1 MLAILSYYEAL
12 NFKLYLKGQ
21 TIIDPL
27 SGALSFPLARVD
39 GKSITFGKLIVS
51 LAFLIAGV
59 YFSKIFMKIFANKVL
74 YRFME
79 NRSAAHAFEN
89 LTFYILV
96 TFFTLL
102 ALQVANIPMTIFGII
117 GGAIA
122 LSASLGSQNIMNNV
136 ISGLIILIERPVK
149 IGDIVY
155 VDGLYGRIE
164 NIGMRAT
171 IINSNQNRH
180 LIVPNSKLLENN
192 VNNYTHESSR
202 VRSEIKVGVRYGTD
216 VETVKKCLT
225 NAALV
230 CPKTL
235 KSQDPTVIFD
245 NFGESSLEFSL
256 IYDLKILNLLDER
269 AANSF
274 IRETIVANFKK
285 EDIIVAF
292 PQRDVHVHMVEKN
305 NEIKINKAA

>member
-1 MLAILSYYEAL
+1 MLDTSSYFETL
-12 NFKLYLKGQ
+12 NFNLYLKGQ
-21 TIIDPL
+21 TIIAPL
-27 SGALSFPLARVD
+27 TGALSFPLASVD
-39 GKSITFGKLIVS
+39 GKPITFGKIIVS
-51 LAFLIAGV
+51 LVFLTAGV
-59 YFSKIFMKIFANKVL
+59 YFSKLFMKILANKVL
-74 YRFME
+74 YRFIE
-79 NRSAAHAFEN
+79 NKAAAHAFEN
-89 LTFYILV
+89 LAFYILV

-136 ISGLIILIERPVK
+136 ISGMIILIERPVK

-155 VDGLYGRIE
+155 VDGVYGRIE

-171 IINSNQNRH
+171 RINSYQNRH

-192 VNNYTHESSR
+192 VNNYTHESQR

-216 VETVKKCLT
+216 VETVKRCLT
-225 NAALV
+225 QAALSS
-230 CPKTL
+230 PKTL
-235 KSQDPTVIFD
+235 KSEEPTVIFD
-245 NFGESSLEFSL
+245 NFGDSSLEFSL
-256 IYDLKILNLLDER
+256 IYDLKILNLIDER

-274 IRETIVANFKK
+274 IRESIVKNFKK

-292 PQRDVHVHMVEKN
+292 PQRDVHVHMVDKS
-305 NEIKINKAA
+305 NEIKLNKVS